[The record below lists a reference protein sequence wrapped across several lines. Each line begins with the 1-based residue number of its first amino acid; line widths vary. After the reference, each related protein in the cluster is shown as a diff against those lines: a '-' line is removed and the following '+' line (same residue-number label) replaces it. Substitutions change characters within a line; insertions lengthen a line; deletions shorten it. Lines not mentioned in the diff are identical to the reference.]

1 MAVSSHPA
9 LTAVTIS
16 TEERLFFVELGG
28 RISELRKAQGM
39 TQVQLAEVLGVA
51 QQTLQAYEGGARRMP
66 VSTLPLLAKTLG
78 VSLEVLFGEESA
90 KPVRSK
96 RGSPCPP
103 GSSTSRPSPSC
114 LARNSASSRRCLRIC
129 ASTLL
134 LVCQPQGGRHH
145 VRRDRHDR
153 NPPPSF
159 AVALSRFPGSGD
171 IGSAPSVSPLARRS
185 SSPLQSLLGSRGISP
200 EQVRQAARRK

>member
-96 RGSPCPP
+96 RGPVPAWQQHVEAISKLPRAQQRFVTQVLE
-103 GSSTSRPSPSC
+103 SV
-114 LARNSASSRRCLRIC
+114 LA
-129 ASTLL
+129 
-134 LVCQPQGGRHH
+134 Q
-145 VRRDRHDR
+145 
-153 NPPPSF
+153 
-159 AVALSRFPGSGD
+159 
-171 IGSAPSVSPLARRS
+171 
-185 SSPLQSLLGSRGISP
+185 
-200 EQVRQAARRK
+200 QAQH

>member
-78 VSLEVLFGEESA
+78 VSLEVLFGEEPA

-96 RGSPCPP
+96 RGPVPAWQQHVEAISKLPRAQQRFVTQVLE
-103 GSSTSRPSPSC
+103 SV
-114 LARNSASSRRCLRIC
+114 LA
-129 ASTLL
+129 
-134 LVCQPQGGRHH
+134 Q
-145 VRRDRHDR
+145 
-153 NPPPSF
+153 
-159 AVALSRFPGSGD
+159 
-171 IGSAPSVSPLARRS
+171 
-185 SSPLQSLLGSRGISP
+185 
-200 EQVRQAARRK
+200 QAQH